1 MTSVL
6 RSLLLT
12 LRTLARSRAA
22 LHLEILALR
31 HQLAVLQ
38 RTRPPRARLAK
49 TDRWLW
55 VVLTR
60 LWTGWRTA
68 LVIVKPET
76 VIAWHRRGFRLWW
89 TWKSGRRIGRP
100 TVPTDIRTLIHT
112 MAHANPRW
120 GAPRIHGELLTLGI
134 DVSETTVAKYMGR
147 RRQPPSQSW
156 RTFLRNHVGQII
168 AADFFVVPTVTCRL
182 VFVLVL
188 LAHDRRRI
196 RHVAVTTHPT
206 AAWTTQ
212 QLREAFPWDEAP
224 RYLIHDRDHAFD
236 GLKATAK
243 AMGIEEVV
251 TAPHAP
257 WQNPFVER
265 FVGSARREC
274 FDHVIAFN
282 EAGVRKL
289 MRLYCSYY
297 EKTRTHLAL
306 DKDAPVPRPVMR
318 PGDGDIVAIPEVGG
332 LHHRYERRAA

>member
-1 MTSVL
+1 
-6 RSLLLT
+6 
-12 LRTLARSRAA
+12 
-22 LHLEILALR
+22 
-31 HQLAVLQ
+31 
-38 RTRPPRARLAK
+38 
-49 TDRWLW
+49 
-55 VVLTR
+55 
-60 LWTGWRTA
+60 
-68 LVIVKPET
+68 
-76 VIAWHRRGFRLWW
+76 
-89 TWKSGRRIGRP
+89 
-100 TVPTDIRTLIHT
+100 
-112 MAHANPRW
+112 MAQANPRW
-120 GAPRIHGELLTLGI
+120 GAPRIHGELLKLGI

-147 RRQPPSQSW
+147 RRQPPSQTW

-168 AADFFVVPTVTCRL
+168 AADFFVVPTVTCHL

-196 RHVAVTTHPT
+196 RHVAVTSHPT

-224 RYLIHDRDHAFD
+224 RYLIHDRDDAFD

-289 MRLYCSYY
+289 MRHYCSYY

-318 PGDGDIVAIPEVGG
+318 PGDGDILAIPEVGG